1 MKLFNYL
8 FFTAILSISG
18 SLLAQDTQI
27 RGFVHVNS
35 YLRNDKVSF
44 ELGEYDLFITSE
56 INDRISF
63 LGETVFRYD
72 RGKQDF
78 EVSVERVIFKY
89 NYSGNHSFLIGKH
102 HTPLNYWN
110 DSYHHGRVFFP
121 TIDRPYL
128 FRRSIIP
135 LHTTGASLQGMNL
148 GKIRFGYDL
157 MVGNGI
163 GSGDL
168 EDNDSY
174 KSLTAAIHI
183 RPMDRM
189 RIGATFYNDRIS
201 PISEDDHHSPLT
213 DLDEEIRQQLYTGS
227 FAYFGKKLEV
237 LTEATFAVNKAEST
251 GSLNSMTSYFY
262 AGYRFKDKIVP
273 YFRVDCLDFEDE
285 ELYYVNS
292 DVTSVVAGVRY
303 EINYLAVVK
312 LEYQHESISL
322 SDNINTLKLQIA
334 IGF

>member
-8 FFTAILSISG
+8 FFTAIITLSG
-18 SLLAQDTQI
+18 SLFAQETQI

-35 YLRNDKVSF
+35 FLRDDKVSF

-72 RGKQDF
+72 RGKKDF
-78 EVSVERVIFKY
+78 EVSVERVIFRY
-89 NYSGNHSFLIGKH
+89 NYYGNHSFLIGKH

-128 FRRSIIP
+128 FRRNIIP

-148 GKIRFGYDL
+148 GKLRFGYDL

-168 EDNDSY
+168 EDNDTY

-201 PISEDDHHSPLT
+201 PLAEEDHHSPQT
-213 DLDEEIRQQLYTGS
+213 DLEEEIRQQLYTAS

-237 LTEATFAVNKAEST
+237 LTEATYAVNKAEST

-285 ELYYVNS
+285 ELYYNNS
-292 DVTSVVAGVRY
+292 DVTSLVTGVRY

-322 SDNINTLKLQIA
+322 SDNINTVKLQIA